1 MIGKLL
7 KWTIRIACALVGL
20 TAILL
25 VVAFFVVNSASFQK
39 KMLQKATDLL
49 EDKLQTHIQIDSVSI
64 DLLTLDAELYRL
76 SIEDRQQRKMFQM
89 DYLKADV
96 DIWKLLNHKLRISE
110 AKVKGLQAELHHVPH
125 DSIDSIANYQF
136 VIDAFKKDKTGEKEV
151 KGEKRRSGRMLRPS
165 GIVLDCLLKG
175 ITSDPGCRGLPYTRG
190 QWRESSRHSPWQRG
204 CSCQDMNLRSLY
216 AV

>member
-1 MIGKLL
+1 
-7 KWTIRIACALVGL
+7 
-20 TAILL
+20 
-25 VVAFFVVNSASFQK
+25 
-39 KMLQKATDLL
+39 MLQQATDLL

-110 AKVKGLQAELHHVPH
+110 AKVKGLRAELHHVPH

-136 VIDAFKKDKTGEKEV
+136 VIDAFKKDKTDGQ
-151 KGEKRRSGRMLRPS
+151 RSK
-165 GIVLDCLLKG
+165 DE
-175 ITSDPGCRGLPYTRG
+175 G
-190 QWRESSRHSPWQRG
+190 QRSKVEGQSSLVEGS
-204 CSCQDMNLRSLY
+204 RSS
-216 AV
+216 

>member
-39 KMLQKATDLL
+39 KMLQQATDLL

-110 AKVKGLQAELHHVPH
+110 AKVKGLRAELHHVPH
-125 DSIDSIANYQF
+125 DSINSIANYQF
-136 VIDAFKKDKTGEKEV
+136 VIDAFKKDKTDGQ
-151 KGEKRRSGRMLRPS
+151 RSKDEGQRSKVEGRN
-165 GIVLDCLLKG
+165 G
-175 ITSDPGCRGLPYTRG
+175 
-190 QWRESSRHSPWQRG
+190 
-204 CSCQDMNLRSLY
+204 
-216 AV
+216 